1 MRNVILADKQDIT
14 RAGLMYVLAGF
25 AGIETQYADDKNHLI
40 QCLVDNP
47 QSIVVLDYTLF
58 DLDSIDELFILGQ
71 RFRQAQW
78 LLFSEELSPE
88 FVRLSISEGGQY
100 GVLLKDSPLSEIRV
114 ALSSTLDQR
123 RYICQH
129 IAEMLLSP
137 DAEQPERAK
146 LTKTETEVLK
156 DIALGYTT
164 KEIASKRFSSFHT
177 INTHRKNIFRKLGV
191 NNAHEATKYALR
203 SGLVDSAEYYI

>member
-25 AGIETQYADDKNHLI
+25 TGIETQYADDKNHLI

-129 IAEMLLSP
+129 IAEMLLAP
-137 DAEQPERAK
+137 DAERPERAK